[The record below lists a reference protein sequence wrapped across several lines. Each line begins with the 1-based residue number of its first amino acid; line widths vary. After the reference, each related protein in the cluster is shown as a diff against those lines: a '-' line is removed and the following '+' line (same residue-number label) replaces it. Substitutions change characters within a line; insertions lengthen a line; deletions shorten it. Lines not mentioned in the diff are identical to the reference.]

1 MTDTPDLHEKMSLAT
16 SPEIWAEGGPVKDWT
31 TDYDI
36 RDKDYVENPVP
47 IWAEMR
53 EKCPVRTPIVSV
65 GRGTRPA
72 STTCVRWPR

>member
-53 EKCPVRTPIVSV
+53 EKCLVAHTDRLGGSWN
-65 GRGTRPA
+65 RPA

>member
-36 RDKDYVENPVP
+36 RDKDYVENPSDLGRN
-47 IWAEMR
+47 AR
-53 EKCPVRTPIVSV
+53 EVLVATPIVSV